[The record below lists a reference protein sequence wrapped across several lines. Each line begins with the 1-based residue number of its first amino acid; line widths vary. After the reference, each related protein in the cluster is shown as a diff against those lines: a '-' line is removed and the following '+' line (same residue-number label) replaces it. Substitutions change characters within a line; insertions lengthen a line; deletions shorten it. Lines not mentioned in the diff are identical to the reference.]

1 MIITAT
7 MKMADVIIQ
16 NHHLLSVINR
26 FGIQL
31 GFGEKSVDN
40 VCKMHEINTDFFLD
54 MINSFND
61 PDFFPKQKFKSYPLS
76 LIVDYLYKAHD
87 FYINVKV
94 PEINSLIENLQ
105 QSSSGDTAKAVTLIH
120 KFFNEYASQLKSH
133 IEFEEKNV
141 YPYIQELE
149 TVYNGGDESTI
160 KEFMLNNEFI
170 IKDYATQHDNIE
182 EKLYDIKNLII
193 KYISPKENFSL
204 CFKILGQIAHLEEDI
219 KDHSEME
226 NKIIV
231 PQVAIMEQNL
241 QTRN

>member
-31 GFGEKSVDN
+31 GFGEKSVDS
-40 VCKMHEINTDFFLD
+40 VCKAHNINTDFFLD

-61 PDFFPKQKFKSYPLS
+61 PNFYPKQKLKSYPLS
-76 LIVDYLYKAHD
+76 LIIDYLYKTHD
-87 FYINVKV
+87 FYINIKV
-94 PEINSLIENLQ
+94 PEINVLIEKLQ
-105 QSSSGDTAKAVTLIH
+105 QSSSGETAKAVTLIH
-120 KFFNEYASQLKSH
+120 KFFNEYANQLTKH
-133 IEFEEKNV
+133 IAFEEKSV
-141 YPYIQELE
+141 YPYIIELE
-149 TVYNGGDESTI
+149 KVHEQNDAAII
-160 KEFMLNNEFI
+160 KEFILNNEFI

-231 PQVAIMEQNL
+231 PQVAIMETNL
-241 QTRN
+241 KTQG